1 MYDFLR
7 NISVCWSTFHVLVI
21 FVFLYRSRFSPKK
34 TVILTCIF
42 MFPLVFLNTIISIF
56 YGSKGISQAMLF
68 SLTIP
73 SLIFFWVLSADRG
86 FRFLFTFC
94 IVDTFSY
101 WIILITSLLDHYI
114 GNTGILMLAVR
125 LVAFPLVEYF
135 VWKYIRK
142 PYIDIQESVAHGW
155 GIFFMAGA
163 IYYLLLIVSGSWPVL
178 VYDRP
183 QELPSFI
190 LILILM
196 PITYLSIF
204 LSLYNQLSV
213 FKMKE
218 NEQNYKN
225 QQATL
230 QMQLENQNNI
240 RKLNHDIK
248 AYINTLS
255 ALLSEEKYDE
265 AKQHISQI
273 TNITSTR
280 QNFCSNPYI
289 NALLCHF
296 YDRFKQ
302 KDMKL
307 DISVLLLDNSALPH
321 TDICLILSNALENSL
336 EAASATDDRQTTVKL
351 RQKGKYLLI
360 RILNSCDNS
369 LVIMQGHIPQTTKQ
383 EPGHGYGMQTIFQT
397 AEKLNGSAVCSAENG
412 IFTLD
417 VCLKIL

>member
-21 FVFLYRSRFSPKK
+21 FVFLYRSRFTPKK

-125 LVAFPLVEYF
+125 LVTFPLVEYF

-183 QELPSFI
+183 Q
-190 LILILM
+190 
-196 PITYLSIF
+196 
-204 LSLYNQLSV
+204 
-213 FKMKE
+213 
-218 NEQNYKN
+218 
-225 QQATL
+225 
-230 QMQLENQNNI
+230 
-240 RKLNHDIK
+240 
-248 AYINTLS
+248 
-255 ALLSEEKYDE
+255 
-265 AKQHISQI
+265 
-273 TNITSTR
+273 
-280 QNFCSNPYI
+280 
-289 NALLCHF
+289 
-296 YDRFKQ
+296 
-302 KDMKL
+302 
-307 DISVLLLDNSALPH
+307 
-321 TDICLILSNALENSL
+321 
-336 EAASATDDRQTTVKL
+336 
-351 RQKGKYLLI
+351 
-360 RILNSCDNS
+360 
-369 LVIMQGHIPQTTKQ
+369 
-383 EPGHGYGMQTIFQT
+383 
-397 AEKLNGSAVCSAENG
+397 
-412 IFTLD
+412 
-417 VCLKIL
+417 